1 MFSVSGIFDDLI
13 SLLIKS
19 NRITKINA
27 AQNEVALSYHRVRGL
42 YFLVAAFAETINT
55 FLLG

>member
-42 YFLVAAFAETINT
+42 YFLAVVFAETINT